1 MRRAGGATELT
12 ARVPVQVCRLADQGS
27 LVFLPGG
34 SHRMGNPG
42 HPLFESAVASAA
54 PRIGR
59 GLRRVRDLGPL
70 SVAAAADVP
79 GGNRAV
85 SRRSRVVDLY
95 SSFA

>member
-1 MRRAGGATELT
+1 VRAGEATELT

-42 HPLFESAVASAA
+42 HLLFESAVALAA

-59 GLRRVRDLGPL
+59 RLCGVRDLGPL
-70 SVAAAADVP
+70 PVAPTADV
-79 GGNRAV
+79 GGGSRAV
-85 SRRSRVVDLY
+85 SRRCRVVDLY
-95 SSFA
+95 CSLA